1 MNEYRFGV
9 KGQERKALAGAIS
22 ELLNQPT
29 KYLGAP
35 TFAYE
40 IGGYHID
47 NEGTVTGEYDLNLF
61 VGLAER
67 GFESEPSKTFHLI
80 TPRGTLLCQERFNT
94 AAEAEAAGYGIYFH
108 HEGRDVYI
116 KPAPDGKTEHS
127 KWFAVVGAPFDEPEA
142 LPNESPAEPEPATD
156 NVCIEYP
163 LDGFTP
169 ETLGNL
175 EKLAASK
182 APLIKK
188 ALGTEELPI
197 RVSEDRVCF
206 DWFRLSEDNG
216 AVDAYAQFIACLC
229 ETAKE
234 KKRVT
239 AKAPDSFEN
248 EKFAMRVWLIGLGM
262 VGKEY
267 ALARKLLLKN
277 LDGNSSWRYGA
288 PEKAAPVEDDVAPVI
303 AETDIPEEV
312 PAEATASAQG
322 EEGEV
327 PDDE

>member
-1 MNEYRFGV
+1 MELKFNVQGEVRKTFVTEVGAIIGCGATYQGAPSFGYMVSNLTIDRFGTLV
-9 KGQERKALAGAIS
+9 WDERTDSETIRHLLEQLIQRGYTAEGQEAL
-22 ELLNQPT
+22 
-29 KYLGAP
+29 
-35 TFAYE
+35 
-40 IGGYHID
+40 
-47 NEGTVTGEYDLNLF
+47 
-61 VGLAER
+61 LAE
-67 GFESEPSKTFHLI
+67 L
-80 TPRGTLLCQERFNT
+80 
-94 AAEAEAAGYGIYFH
+94 
-108 HEGRDVYI
+108 
-116 KPAPDGKTEHS
+116 
-127 KWFAVVGAPFDEPEA
+127 A
-142 LPNESPAEPEPATD
+142 LAEPEPATD

-163 LDGFTP
+163 LEGFTP
-169 ETLGNL
+169 EALDNL

-188 ALGTEELPI
+188 ALGAEELPI
-197 RVSEDRVCF
+197 RVLEDRICF

-262 VGKEY
+262 VGKKY

-288 PEKAAPVEDDVAPVI
+288 PGTANTIEAAQEADVAPNT
-303 AETDIPEEV
+303 AALNIPVEIPNEDTTPLKGGESEV
-312 PAEATASAQG
+312 RGDA
-322 EEGEV
+322 
-327 PDDE
+327 